1 MINNIIKTKRFVLR
15 EFSVEDAKEF
25 YNMNLD
31 AEVMKHTG
39 DVPFQSVEEAEE
51 FIINYDHYQKYGY
64 GRWTI
69 IEKGSENYIG
79 WCGLKM
85 TESLNEIDLGF
96 RIKKEYWN
104 KGIATETAKAVLDFA
119 LTKLEI
125 TKVVARAMKDNTVS
139 IKVIKKLG
147 MKFRNEFVDEKGKW
161 QVYEISK

>member
-15 EFSVEDAKEF
+15 EFSIEDSQEF

-31 AEVMKHTG
+31 EDVMKHTG
-39 DVPFQSVEEAEE
+39 DVPFQSVEEAED
-51 FIINYDHYQKYGY
+51 FISNYDHYRKYGY

-69 IEKGSENYIG
+69 IEKGTKNYIG

-119 LTKLEI
+119 FTKLEI
-125 TKVVARAMKDNTVS
+125 TKVVARAMKDNTAS

-147 MKFRNEFVDEKGKW
+147 MEFRNEFVDEKGEW
-161 QVYEISK
+161 LVYELSK